1 MAWTGPVEPALG
13 QDPASAPASPSAFE
27 TQRIREEARR
37 AIDAIQN
44 TAPDT
49 EPTPGSQTA
58 PPRPPATAPS
68 IDAEVDRSRVGRLQA
83 SLSSDSDELLPNTPV
98 TVRFTLSNPTAEPIS
113 IPLDPPI
120 ESADG
125 YALPVPLLFGSPTR
139 PTLTVQLEGEVP
151 QRVLPPA
158 LPGSAGQVH
167 ELTLA
172 PRGMIGTELDLREY
186 CRDLR
191 YPGAYTVVWRPFG
204 RDGPLARL
212 LLRIESTK
220 DAVIVTDHGKI
231 TIRLSGE
238 TAPQNVKNFLE
249 LVRSGFYRNLTLHR
263 VVPEFV
269 VSGGCPNGDG
279 SGARKDGRTVAA
291 ELTDAPFDVG
301 TVAMAHLPNQPDSAS
316 CQFFMCLGRYP
327 ELDRHYTIIGRAT
340 DPASLATLRAISD
353 APIDRDY
360 RPLRTIFIRSINL
373 VDSDRISA
381 LDDDTQR
388 VQLPPSR
395 RKSLSP
401 DSLSSLEPPR
411 EAARYEDTEPFRGP
425 VGIET
430 DAPEMRPSRVSRQSE
445 PRSLQRPIPSGS
457 RQSTPQAPVHPP
469 MSAYADRAPSQ
480 ATGNARTAAPSAP
493 AAPSFSRPISAP
505 PPVSSMTPLNPAAAR
520 PAGSSASGATQG
532 QAGGR
537 SGQGAT
543 SRPSS
548 TQPQR
553 SSSPVGTM
561 TPVPPR

>member
-1 MAWTGPVEPALG
+1 MAWPGLVAPALG
-13 QDPASAPASPSAFE
+13 QAPASAPASSSAFE
-27 TQRIREEARR
+27 AQRIREEARR

-44 TAPDT
+44 TTPDT

-58 PPRPPATAPS
+58 PPRSPATAPS
-68 IDAEVDRSRVGRLQA
+68 INAEIDRSRVGRLHA

-98 TVRFTLSNPTAEPIS
+98 TVRFTLSNPTSDPIS

-139 PTLTVQLEGEVP
+139 PALTVQLEGEVP
-151 QRVLPPA
+151 QRVLSPA

-167 ELTLA
+167 EMTLA

-204 RDGPLARL
+204 RDGPVARL

-231 TIRLSGE
+231 TIRLSGDS
-238 TAPQNVKNFLE
+238 APQNVKNFLD

-360 RPLRTIFIRSINL
+360 RPLRTIFIRSVNL

-381 LDDDTQR
+381 LDDDTPR

-411 EAARYEDTEPFRGP
+411 ARAQYEDTEPFRGP

-430 DAPEMRPSRVSRQSE
+430 EAPEMRPSRVSRQAE
-445 PRSLQRPIPSGS
+445 PRSPQRPIPAGP
-457 RQSTPQAPVHPP
+457 RQSTPQAPVLPP
-469 MSAYADRAPSQ
+469 MSAYADPAPSQ
-480 ATGNARTAAPSAP
+480 AAANARTAAPS
-493 AAPSFSRPISAP
+493 
-505 PPVSSMTPLNPAAAR
+505 PVPSMTPLNPAAAR
-520 PAGSSASGATQG
+520 PAGSSASGVTQG
-532 QAGGR
+532 QAGAR
-537 SGQGAT
+537 SGQDAT

-548 TQPQR
+548 TQPRR